1 MSDVRGAQAPPTR
14 PSPAR
19 GKGEEGAPGLHP
31 PPLRGREGWGVWP
44 RRSLAVLFRYA
55 PLLILA
61 VAWEAAPRLGLV
73 SPLALPPLS
82 AVLHAWISLLLDG
95 DLAVNGASSLVNLV
109 SGLAAGIVVGTA
121 IGVLMAWYAPV
132 EIVVNPLIRCLYP
145 MPKTALIPV
154 LILWFGIGAASK
166 IAAIFIGC
174 LLPVTIS
181 AYNGARGVEETL
193 VWSALSAGASRA
205 RVLWDIVL
213 PACLPEIL
221 AGTRTALGLSFILL
235 VSSEFL
241 IGHTGLGYLISFLG
255 EGGVYDAMFAGVL
268 TVAVFGFLADRL
280 YLAAMR
286 RLLAWRQ

>member
-1 MSDVRGAQAPPTR
+1 VGGISPPRAVAQMT
-14 PSPAR
+14 AR
-19 GKGEEGAPGLHP
+19 T
-31 PPLRGREGWGVWP
+31 
-44 RRSLAVLFRYA
+44 LALLFRYA
-55 PLLILA
+55 PLLVLA
-61 VAWEAAPRLGLV
+61 LAWEAVPRLGLV
-73 SPLALPPLS
+73 SPAALPPLS
-82 AVLHAWISLLLDG
+82 AVLRAWSELLLGG
-95 DLAVNGASSLVNLV
+95 DLVGNGASSLVNLV
-109 SGLAAGIVVGTA
+109 SGLAGAIVVGTA
-121 IGVLMAWYAPV
+121 IGVLMAWYVPV
-132 EIVVNPLIRCLYP
+132 ETIVNPLIRCLYP
-145 MPKTALIPV
+145 LPKSALIPV

-166 IAAIFIGC
+166 IAAIFIGS

-193 VWSALSAGASRA
+193 VWSALASGASRA

-213 PACLPEIL
+213 PAALPEIL

-268 TVAVFGFLADRL
+268 TVAAFGFLADRL

-286 RLLAWRQ
+286 RLLVWRQ

>member
-1 MSDVRGAQAPPTR
+1 MIAHRA
-14 PSPAR
+14 
-19 GKGEEGAPGLHP
+19 
-31 PPLRGREGWGVWP
+31 
-44 RRSLAVLFRYA
+44 LAAFGRYA
-55 PLLILA
+55 PLLVLA
-61 VAWEAAPRLGLV
+61 LAWEAAPRLGLV
-73 SPLALPPLS
+73 APSALPPLS
-82 AVLHAWISLLLDG
+82 AVLHAWWDLLLGG
-95 DLAVNGASSLVNLV
+95 DLVANGASSLVNLV
-109 SGLAAGIVVGTA
+109 AGLAAGVLAGTA

-132 EIVVNPLIRCLYP
+132 EIVINPLVRCLYP
-145 MPKTALIPV
+145 LPKSALIPV
-154 LILWFGIGAASK
+154 LILWFGIGALSK

-193 VWSALSAGASRA
+193 VWSALASGAGRA
-205 RVLWDIVL
+205 GVLWDIVL
-213 PACLPEIL
+213 PASLPEIL

-268 TVAVFGFLADRL
+268 TVAAFGFLADRL